1 MRFMLSLIV
10 AVPFALSPLPSQSQP
25 DVLYPTAPMRPGQA
39 PPVSP
44 WPPGTLPPA
53 PIGPS
58 RVVTSLTDL
67 EPTIEF
73 VVPGVGAGTGMEFGF
88 AEPPIPDLD
97 RLSGCLKNTRSQ
109 SAVAECLV
117 ADALPPAYRIAR
129 NCTAS
134 NPDDGARAMICST
147 GRSDLLKE
155 YDRLQSVRRCSE
167 GNPDNW
173 QLAQCVGDGFLGG
186 NERYYLGC
194 VTSNKG
200 NPSSTAVCAIGKNLT
215 PEQQVALACA
225 VSTGGQ
231 PYAFATCAGGQLL
244 QRELDKCWQN
254 GIGPPNGCWG
264 PNNEYNKFWRGIDDE
279 AKRALGPNSEAYK
292 AFSLVHQHVLAPGPN
307 HEAIKAA
314 NVVIR
319 DLRDGVGP
327 NNEGVKL
334 VREFNKGLVSIG
346 KRFGF

>member
-1 MRFMLSLIV
+1 MAFSLRLLV
-10 AVPFALSPLPSQSQP
+10 ALLLLHPSLPAQSQP
-25 DVLYPTAPMRPGQA
+25 DILYPTAPARPGQA

-44 WPPGTLPPA
+44 WPQGAFPTAPSGPG
-53 PIGPS
+53 
-58 RVVTSLTDL
+58 RVVTSLSDL
-67 EPTIEF
+67 EPTID
-73 VVPGVGAGTGMEFGF
+73 VRVPGVGAGTGVELQL
-88 AEPPIPDLD
+88 ATPPIPDLD
-97 RLSGCLKNTRSQ
+97 RLAGCLRSTGSQ
-109 SAVAECLV
+109 AAFAECIV

-129 NCTAS
+129 NCTAA
-134 NPDDGARAMICST
+134 NPKDSARAMICST
-147 GRSDLLKE
+147 GRADLIKE

-167 GNPDNW
+167 RSQDNW
-173 QLAQCVGDGFLGG
+173 QVAQCVGDGYLGA

-194 VTSNKG
+194 ATSNRG
-200 NPSSTAVCAIGKNLT
+200 NLSSTAVCAIGKNLT

-231 PYAFATCAGGQLL
+231 PHAFATCTGGQLL

-254 GIGPPNGCWG
+254 GIGTPNGCWG
-264 PNNEYNKFWRGIDDE
+264 PNNEYNKFWRGIDE
-279 AKRALGPNSEAYK
+279 RAKRALGPNSEAYK
-292 AFSLVHQHVLAPGPN
+292 AFRFVNQNVLAPGAN

-327 NNEGVKL
+327 NNDA
-334 VREFNKGLVSIG
+334 VRLGQELNKGLISIG